1 MKKRLTQ
8 ALCLTICVLLL
19 SAAPLLC
26 LSSCGGDGGEKIRI
40 GVLREDDTSGE
51 AKAWEKYLRAMG
63 DELGF
68 SVDFTTTTRSPV
80 MRRPTEWAAL
90 RT

>member
-40 GVLREDDTSGE
+40 GVLREDDTSG
-51 AKAWEKYLRAMG
+51 
-63 DELGF
+63 
-68 SVDFTTTTRSPV
+68 
-80 MRRPTEWAAL
+80 
-90 RT
+90 